1 MYPDS
6 SRGAM
11 AAQDQEQSLSDA
23 SRAHRAPKVKAK
35 AMAVQPR
42 AEHCLGAPLS
52 QPELRRSASW
62 CAGLGAKPDDESAV
76 SRTFLCCSAPSPRR
90 PSAVLPVS
98 VASAMRMMEF
108 GESCVVRAGGLNS
121 EVLLPPAHYSTTA
134 YMNVCRKRQ
143 SAKRQQR
150 PEPSGSQPSPR
161 PSP

>member
-52 QPELRRSASW
+52 QPEPRRSASR
-62 CAGLGAKPDDESAV
+62 CAGLGAKPDDESVV
-76 SRTFLCCSAPSPRR
+76 SRLFLCCSAPSPRHR
-90 PSAVLPVS
+90 
-98 VASAMRMMEF
+98 VARRR
-108 GESCVVRAGGLNS
+108 C
-121 EVLLPPAHYSTTA
+121 
-134 YMNVCRKRQ
+134 CQ
-143 SAKRQQR
+143 
-150 PEPSGSQPSPR
+150 
-161 PSP
+161 